1 MMNASSSSSSRM
13 VVFSSSSVDRGS
25 DNGMASLYVIPPRD
39 NARGHVSGTWRYD
52 DCLCDTIAC
61 SIEQDEEYLCVI
73 RLTREDTG
81 ELFAM
86 SRIPRDVPVETV
98 VEAACD
104 SSRNFVIRVEDP
116 ETKRHAFLGLSFEE
130 RSVAMDFRMA
140 LAQEAGRESRK
151 QLHDAGEP
159 VARDLTLKQGETMHL
174 SMSTQGK
181 TTGGGGGFFLSRL
194 SKSKHQ
200 EQEEQQGKQQEQ
212 QQQERVVATTTSQW
226 ETF

>member
-1 MMNASSSSSSRM
+1 M

-52 DCLCDTIAC
+52 DCLCDTITC
-61 SIEQDEEYLCVI
+61 SIEEDEEYLCVI

-98 VEAACD
+98 VEPACD

-140 LAQEAGRESRK
+140 LAQEAERESRK
-151 QLHDAGEP
+151 QLHDAGVAS

-174 SMSTQGK
+174 SISSTQGK
-181 TTGGGGGFFLSRL
+181 TMGGGGFLSRL
-194 SKSKHQ
+194 SISKHQ
-200 EQEEQQGKQQEQ
+200 EEEQEGKQ
-212 QQQERVVATTTSQW
+212 QQQEQEQIVATTTTQW